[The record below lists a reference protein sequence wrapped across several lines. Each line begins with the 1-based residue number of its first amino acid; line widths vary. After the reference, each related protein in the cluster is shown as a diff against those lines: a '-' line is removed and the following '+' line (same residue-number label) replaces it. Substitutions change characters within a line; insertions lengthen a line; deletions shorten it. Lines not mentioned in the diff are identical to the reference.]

1 MATCTIVEFKD
12 VEIVYTD
19 VSYSTIEDT
28 MAIMDVNHDI
38 IKGKPLNSVLSLV
51 NVKQV
56 SVNGPLLAKLRKNIK
71 RNNPYILATA
81 VIGLNPF
88 TKVML
93 DTLIAFTGRKIIAL
107 DSYEEARLWLHHQ
120 KEKANVTQ

>member
-1 MATCTIVEFKD
+1 LATCKIVEFKD

-19 VSYSTIEDT
+19 VSFSTIEDT

-38 IKGKPLNSVLSLV
+38 IRGKPLNSVLSLV

-71 RNNPYILATA
+71 RNNPNILATA
-81 VIGLNPF
+81 VIGLNSF

>member
-1 MATCTIVEFKD
+1 MATCKIVEFKD

-19 VSYSTIEDT
+19 VSFSTIEDT

-38 IKGKPLNSVLSLV
+38 IRGKPLNSVLSLV

-71 RNNPYILATA
+71 RNNPNILATA
-81 VIGLNPF
+81 VIGLNSF